1 MTVAIIMVMKMIVMQ
16 MINDDNYDFSDNKK
30 ITIAINEQ

>member
-16 MINDDNYDFSDNKK
+16 MIYDDNYDFSDNKK